1 LCFQHLCLKWKRN
14 FRPFSKKKNRE
25 PNTEKEA
32 AFCGKGIE
40 IEKTQ
45 TEMEK
50 QPREPFPTETEVAG
64 KINTKNF

>member
-1 LCFQHLCLKWKRN
+1 VFATPMPEMEEKLLSIFKEKR
-14 FRPFSKKKNRE
+14 NRE